1 MWSCDQSLAA
11 LAFPCQCLKKLKG
24 KNWWGGGGVV
34 GVGPLILNQVNYK
47 LEISILDID
56 SEGLFLRCL
65 HASSI
70 SFSVKIL
77 IFYCLFKK
85 ASQDIKKRKSKYKIN
100 YEIVLPFIDHVSAG
114 AS

>member
-24 KNWWGGGGVV
+24 KNWLGGWGW
-34 GVGPLILNQVNYK
+34 GVGPLILNRVNYN

-56 SEGLFLRCL
+56 SEGLLLRCL

-85 ASQDIKKRKSKYKIN
+85 TSQDIKKRKSKYKIN